1 MNYKNIIFKSS
12 FLVLVFSIFFLFGQV
27 ASADSTCNCKIGS
40 SFKID
45 FCGVAN
51 QTCAMQCGS
60 ISNVDSCVENP
71 PSLGQVDP
79 KLPSLT
85 QVEPQELPNPL
96 GISDVNLFIARVINF
111 VLGLIGSVSLL
122 MFIYGGL
129 TWMTSAGAGD
139 RIKKGRDIIVWSVI
153 GLAIV
158 FTAYIMV
165 KFVIQ
170 SLAG

>member
-12 FLVLVFSIFFLFGQV
+12 FFVLAFSVFFSFGSI
-27 ASADSTCNCKIGS
+27 ASADSTCSCANS
-40 SFKID
+40 SIR
-45 FCGVAN
+45 VAECSVCQN
-51 QTCAMQCGS
+51 LCLLNGGYK
-60 ISNVDSCVENP
+60 SCEVNA
-71 PSLGQVDP
+71 SLGQVDP

-85 QVEPQELPNPL
+85 PVEPQELPNPL
-96 GISDVNLFIARVINF
+96 GKGITIESFIARVINF

-129 TWMTSAGAGD
+129 TWMTSAGKSD
-139 RIKKGRDIIVWSVI
+139 QVKKGRDIIVWSVI

>member
-1 MNYKNIIFKSS
+1 LLNGGYVSCEVN
-12 FLVLVFSIFFLFGQV
+12 
-27 ASADSTCNCKIGS
+27 ASVN
-40 SFKID
+40 
-45 FCGVAN
+45 
-51 QTCAMQCGS
+51 
-60 ISNVDSCVENP
+60 
-71 PSLGQVDP
+71 QVDP
-79 KLPSLT
+79 KLPSVT

-96 GISDVNLFIARVINF
+96 GISDVNQFIARVINF

-129 TWMTSAGAGD
+129 TWMTSAGAAD
-139 RIKKGRDIIVWSVI
+139 KIKKGRDIIVWSVI

>member
-12 FLVLVFSIFFLFGQV
+12 FFVVIFSIFFLFGQI
-27 ASADSTCNCKIGS
+27 ASADSTCNCNNSSIKIADCATCQNLCLLNGGYISCTVNS
-40 SFKID
+40 S
-45 FCGVAN
+45 A
-51 QTCAMQCGS
+51 
-60 ISNVDSCVENP
+60 E
-71 PSLGQVDP
+71 QVDP
-79 KLPSLT
+79 KLPSVT

-122 MFIYGGL
+122 MFVYGGL
-129 TWMTSAGAGD
+129 TWMTSAGSNEK
-139 RIKKGRDIIVWSVI
+139 IKKGRDIIVWSVI

>member
-12 FLVLVFSIFFLFGQV
+12 FLVFLFFV
-27 ASADSTCNCKIGS
+27 SLSFANYVSAESTCVCAGGS
-40 SFKID
+40 SPIVW
-45 FCGVAN
+45 CGFNN
-51 QTCAMQCGS
+51 QDCINQCGG
-60 ISNVDSCVENP
+60 IMMYKSCAENQP
-71 PSLGQVDP
+71 LSQVDP

-85 QVEPQELPNPL
+85 PVEPQELPNPL
-96 GISDVNLFIARVINF
+96 GISDVNQLIARVINF
-111 VLGLIGSVSLL
+111 VLGLIGSLSLL

-129 TWMTSAGAGD
+129 TWMTSAGSSEK
-139 RIKKGRDIIVWSVI
+139 IKKGRDIIVWSVI

>member
-12 FLVLVFSIFFLFGQV
+12 FLVFVFSMFFL
-27 ASADSTCNCKIGS
+27 IGS
-40 SFKID
+40 TAKAD
-45 FCGVAN
+45 FTCQCN
-51 QTCAMQCGS
+51 NSSILMSDCSSCQITCASKGGYIGC
-60 ISNVDSCVENP
+60 IDNAAPVT
-71 PSLGQVDP
+71 QVDP

-85 QVEPQELPNPL
+85 QVEPQKLPNPL
-96 GISDVNLFIARVINF
+96 GITDINQFIARVINF
-111 VLGLIGSVSLL
+111 VFGLVGSISLL

-129 TWMTSAGAGD
+129 TWMTSAGSNEK
-139 RIKKGRDIIVWSVI
+139 IKKGKDIIVWSVI

-158 FTAYIMV
+158 FSAYILV